1 MLEGSRV
8 YGGEKGNVTQR
19 ENSVAAM
26 AMEVQEQ
33 AQMAIGMPD
42 RRAMNKMD
50 PETKVIHVRLEVWA
64 RWAKANPELR
74 AFPESTLLGKVVEFG
89 IAGAAQGGAPVTM
102 SDAVQITERAVN
114 KLGEIDRKV
123 IISYYMKW
131 QPIESLARMC
141 RMRTREFQNV
151 LRRARFRVRC
161 YVEAMEQAE
170 K

>member
-1 MLEGSRV
+1 MATAAADV
-8 YGGEKGNVTQR
+8 YEQTQAIIGG
-19 ENSVAAM
+19 
-26 AMEVQEQ
+26 
-33 AQMAIGMPD
+33 PD

-64 RWAKANPELR
+64 RWAKSNPELR

-89 IAGAAQGGAPVTM
+89 IAGAAQGSAPVTM

-123 IISYYMKW
+123 IIAYYMKW
-131 QPIESLARMC
+131 QPIESLARTC
-141 RMRTREFQNV
+141 RMREREFQNV

-161 YVEAMEQAE
+161 YVEAMEQAAL
-170 K
+170 